1 MKKTVV
7 AGLVCLLTFSS
18 VLPVSAH
25 RHHNYDDYDYDYCSG
40 QNCAEYGCF
49 IDEDEDGIC
58 DNSQCL
64 DADGNSVCG
73 ANHHDCQY
81 FVDENEDGSC
91 DHCAEI
97 AYSKSY
103 SRQRGCGR
111 GRHHGRGHH

>member
-7 AGLVCLLTFSS
+7 AGLVCLLAFSS

-25 RHHNYDDYDYDYCSG
+25 RHHNYDDYDYCSG

-81 FVDENEDGSC
+81 FIDENEDGSC

-103 SRQRGCGR
+103 SRQMGCGR